1 MNLLGGIIVIV
12 LGIFLLIKVI
22 FPKMKIIQGIVLLLI
37 GGYICEQGSMHAV
50 LSGIFLILLG
60 IVTARDL
67 LKNLWKDNKK
77 GD

>member
-67 LKNLWKDNKK
+67 LKILWKDNKK

>member
-1 MNLLGGIIVIV
+1 
-12 LGIFLLIKVI
+12 
-22 FPKMKIIQGIVLLLI
+22 MKIIQGIVLLLI